1 MIKLRVRTLLT
12 ADSAIVSHFCIHIK
26 YVSRCY
32 PPPCNQNDS
41 RQKIDAVY
49 LWCDGSDQNFQK
61 AKEERLKEL
70 NLPFQEDNVGDL
82 RFADNEELK
91 YSLRSIHQNAPWI
104 NHIYIVTNK
113 QKPAWLKEH
122 PKITI
127 VDHCEI
133 IPSELLPTFNSVVIE
148 MHVHKIHG
156 LQEKFLLF
164 NDDMFI
170 KNPVSPDFFFDGDK
184 PIVRLQ
190 EVPKQMQYTSIEEA
204 ENVINNHLE
213 HSFRE
218 TQIRAWLMACKL
230 HGYHKMLVLSH
241 TVDGMTKTAITKT
254 LENYPEILK
263 RNHSPFRTGDEVQ
276 RLIFQLEM
284 LYGMGARLELQKKP
298 SFLEKHFK
306 FSSKSILNSFEGTES
321 DKVRS
326 RIRKFNPV
334 MFCLNADIKMDAE
347 NRLKSKQF
355 LEECFPNKS
364 PFEQ

>member
-26 YVSRCY
+26 YISRCY

-113 QKPAWLKEH
+113 QKPSWLKEH

-127 VDHCEI
+127 VDHSEI

-148 MHVHKIHG
+148 MYVHKIPG

-170 KNPVSPDFFFDGDK
+170 KNPVSRDFFFDGDK
-184 PIVRLQ
+184 PIVRLR
-190 EVPKQMQYTSIEEA
+190 EVPKQMQYASIEEA
-204 ENVINNHLE
+204 ENVVNSHLE
-213 HSFRE
+213 YGFRE
-218 TQIRAWLMACKL
+218 TQIRAWLMACRRY
-230 HGYHKMLVLSH
+230 GYHKLLVLSH
-241 TVDGMTKTAITKT
+241 TVDGMTKSAIAET
-254 LENYPEILK
+254 LEKYPEILK
-263 RNHSPFRTGDEVQ
+263 RNTSPFRTGDEVQ

-284 LYGMGARLELQKKP
+284 AYGMGARVELQKKP
-298 SFLEKHFK
+298 SFWVKHFN
-306 FSSKSILNSFEGTES
+306 FLFKSDIDSFEGTEC
-321 DKVRS
+321 DKIRE
-326 RIRKFNPV
+326 RIKKFNPH
-334 MFCLNADIKMDAE
+334 MFCLNADIKMDSV
-347 NRLKSKQF
+347 NRKKSKQF
-355 LEECFPNKS
+355 LEELFSTPS
-364 PFEQ
+364 PFEK